1 MLRTHWPRFVIL
13 GVGYVLFLI
22 YAYPGFTSPDSHHQL
37 YQAREGVFGDWHP
50 PMMAFI
56 WRYCDKLWTGTFLML
71 VLQSATF
78 LLGVDGILRR
88 VLAPTRAALAAVLV
102 LLFPPVMTTMAVI
115 WKDSQMAGYVLAA
128 IPCLLSSRYRWKI
141 AGCFLLFVATAV
153 RHNALAATL
162 PIVVLLFVWRES
174 WTGWRRYALA
184 FGVWVAITG
193 AASVA
198 NKLVTDH
205 KDYPWH
211 NSVAL
216 FDIAGTVRFSNVKD
230 DAKLVALLDGLP
242 LYQNYDIAERTRKV
256 YSPTGHYYLTHDPGR
271 IFELPSVEQMDAVT
285 SGWLRVITTHP
296 RAFLVHRMRV
306 FRDALGA
313 SEREPAASVWHG
325 DPFPESTSI
334 QSYWVKG
341 MLAIR
346 KTFLFRVWIYFVLTL
361 ALLAMCRS
369 RLSAAILLSGLTC
382 ELSLLAAAP
391 SPDYRYSHWMVACTV
406 IAGILVFIERYR
418 ARDGNGQSSTT
429 AV

>member
-1 MLRTHWPRFVIL
+1 MLRTQWPRFVIL
-13 GVGYVLFLI
+13 GVGYALFLI
-22 YAYPGFTSPDSHHQL
+22 YAYPGFTSPDSHLQL
-37 YQAREGVFGDWHP
+37 YQAREGHYGDWHP

-71 VLQSATF
+71 VLQSSTF

-88 VLAPTRAALAAVLV
+88 VLTPTRAAIATVLV

-128 IPCLLSSRYRWKI
+128 TACLLSPRYRWKI

-162 PIVVLLFVWRES
+162 PIVVLLFAWRES
-174 WTGWRRYALA
+174 WLGWRRYALA
-184 FGVWVAITG
+184 FGVWIAITG
-193 AASVA
+193 AASLA
-198 NKLVTDH
+198 NKAVTDTN
-205 KDYPWH
+205 DYPWH

-216 FDIAGTVRFSNVKD
+216 FDIAGTVRFSNIKD
-230 DAKLVALLDGLP
+230 DAKLVALLEGIP
-242 LYQNYDIAERTRKV
+242 LYKQYDIAERTRKV
-256 YSPTGHYYLTHDPGR
+256 YSPTGHYWLTHEPDR
-271 IFELPSVEQMDAVT
+271 IFELPTVEQLPGVKDA
-285 SGWLRVITTHP
+285 WLRIITTHP

-313 SEREPAASVWHG
+313 SERDPAASVWHG

-334 QSYWVKG
+334 QSYWIKG

-346 KTFLFRVWIYFVLTL
+346 NSFLFRVWIYFVLTL

-369 RLSAAILLSGLTC
+369 RLTAAILLSGLTC

-406 IAGILVFIERYR
+406 IAGILVFVERYR
-418 ARDGNGQSSTT
+418 ARDTNGHT
-429 AV
+429 APTPV